1 MEWGETSPKT
11 IRYRTWSQ
19 MIQNTLVLRDRQYT
33 VKYAIIIAL
42 VSLIVRRKQWVNS
55 HVKLSNFS
63 FTVCEDIP
71 K

>member
-42 VSLIVRRKQWVNS
+42 VSS
-55 HVKLSNFS
+55 HSQKE
-63 FTVCEDIP
+63 TMG
-71 K
+71 